1 MAKRQLSASEAFDL
15 RQALHVAT
23 LEALMASRRWEPGDI
38 AFQGGTSLHLAHGS
52 PRFSED
58 LDFLVKSSLDLERI
72 GESIQKRLKSAQW
85 IPSGTSLVV
94 TKAKDGHNPHAFNV
108 SVSGPNVVGGV
119 RVKVELWQTA
129 AQTITALKV
138 SAAPVRL
145 AAGPGAGMQAF
156 VPTADLAE
164 IHVDKVF
171 ALAARPYLKPRDVF
185 DLHWLS
191 AQGVA
196 PVCTVE
202 DMRVRLATYPNVSPA
217 QWLAMA
223 SARLVE
229 LQGATDRITED
240 LKRWLPAHWPM
251 TAERVHEMV
260 SASAHA
266 LEQGMEVMQ
275 EIAAADDELPG
286 PDPEHMDQPQP

>member
-23 LEALMASRRWEPGDI
+23 LDALMASRRWEPGDI

-58 LDFLVKSSLDLERI
+58 LDFLVNSSLNLDRI

-108 SVSGPNVVGGV
+108 NVSGPNVVGGV

-138 SAAPVRL
+138 TASPVRL

-156 VPTADLAE
+156 VPTAELAE

-185 DLHWLS
+185 DLHWLG

-202 DMRVRLATYPNVSPA
+202 DMRVRLATYPNVRPE

-260 SASAHA
+260 AVSTHA

-275 EIAAADDELPG
+275 EIAAVDDELPG
-286 PDPEHMDQPQP
+286 ADLEHLDQPQP

>member
-1 MAKRQLSASEAFDL
+1 
-15 RQALHVAT
+15 
-23 LEALMASRRWEPGDI
+23 
-38 AFQGGTSLHLAHGS
+38 
-52 PRFSED
+52 
-58 LDFLVKSSLDLERI
+58 
-72 GESIQKRLKSAQW
+72 
-85 IPSGTSLVV
+85 
-94 TKAKDGHNPHAFNV
+94 
-108 SVSGPNVVGGV
+108 
-119 RVKVELWQTA
+119 
-129 AQTITALKV
+129 
-138 SAAPVRL
+138 
-145 AAGPGAGMQAF
+145 MQAF

-185 DLHWLS
+185 DLHWLG

-229 LQGATDRITED
+229 LHGATDRITED

-286 PDPEHMDQPQP
+286 ADLEHLDQPQP